1 MSDDQ
6 RITCVALD
14 DEPLALQLISTYAGR
29 LSQLSPKGFFN
40 NPDDARS
47 CLESGN
53 IDLLFLDI
61 QMPDINGLQFLKQL
75 KKPPMV
81 IFTTA
86 FAEFAVEG
94 FNLDAVDYL
103 LKPFDFQR
111 FEKAVNKALEYS
123 RFLGSQGLN
132 IQENQHKVP
141 ANFLFV
147 KVEYSVQQISFD
159 DILYIEGFDDYIK
172 IHTGGKPILTLLSL
186 KSVLEMLPPDRFVRV
201 HRSYIV
207 ALDKIER
214 IRAQK
219 ILTAGKELPIGDT
232 YKEKLKMKFS
242 STR

>member
-1 MSDDQ
+1 MNISC
-6 RITCVALD
+6 IIID
-14 DEPLALQLISTYAGR
+14 DEPLARKGLKEYIADVDFLNLIGE
-29 LSQLSPKGFFN
+29 FD
-40 NPDDARS
+40 NPLKATQPIS
-47 CLESGN
+47 SGEVQ
-53 IDLLFLDI
+53 LLFLDI

-186 KSVLEMLPPDRFVRV
+186 KSVLEMLPPDRFLRV